1 MLKVGHQLN
10 KRDRKGWRIPRPG
23 TLSRKIYEMI
33 NSGMTPKEIS
43 EALDENVGKI
53 RVLSHRF
60 RNA

>member
-1 MLKVGHQLN
+1 
-10 KRDRKGWRIPRPG
+10 
-23 TLSRKIYEMI
+23 MI